1 MDVLLPITTYP
12 DVVSNVGLG
21 RALSLSARLGAR
33 VKALVQEVEI
43 APIHSALGEALLGA
57 SNMALEVEA
66 LNRDRAGN
74 ARKWVEERA
83 ASLEL
88 PLEVAAL
95 RCDPET
101 FIDCLL
107 PITRYHDLTALALDG
122 ADPHR
127 RADAEAVIFGSGGP
141 VMVVPPQ
148 EAAVPV
154 AEIRSTPLK
163 VVVAWDGGSFAA
175 RALRDAMTILTRADI
190 VSIVTVGDDKTV
202 DPGGLSGIQSFLL
215 RRGVKAQHLS
225 RTRGTSPIGDILQA
239 VAISQD
245 ADLLVMGAVR
255 RNRVQEII
263 LGGATQSILRAVR
276 LPILLSH

>member
-1 MDVLLPITTYP
+1 M
-12 DVVSNVGLG
+12 
-21 RALSLSARLGAR
+21 
-33 VKALVQEVEI
+33 EI

-66 LNRDRAGN
+66 RNRDRAGN

-95 RCDPET
+95 RCGPET

>member
-1 MDVLLPITTYP
+1 M
-12 DVVSNVGLG
+12 
-21 RALSLSARLGAR
+21 
-33 VKALVQEVEI
+33 
-43 APIHSALGEALLGA
+43 
-57 SNMALEVEA
+57 
-66 LNRDRAGN
+66 
-74 ARKWVEERA
+74 
-83 ASLEL
+83 
-88 PLEVAAL
+88 
-95 RCDPET
+95 
-101 FIDCLL
+101 
-107 PITRYHDLTALALDG
+107 
-122 ADPHR
+122 
-127 RADAEAVIFGSGGP
+127 
-141 VMVVPPQ
+141 
-148 EAAVPV
+148 PV